1 MDTHMRIFLL
11 TLGTA
16 LASVARAQQPALV
29 VLNKAEASASI
40 ISLADGR
47 TIATMP
53 VGDGPHEIAIS
64 PDGNL
69 AVAAN
74 YGGRT
79 PGSSLT
85 VLDLRARRPVRTID
99 LGIYARPHGIA
110 WMPDGK
116 RVVVTSEQARALVIV
131 DVPNGRVDHVIQT
144 GQPGHLMTLSRDGH
158 KAWTA
163 NIATGSVSLVDMD
176 RGAVIKTVV
185 TGKGPEG
192 HDVSPNGRELWAADR
207 TLNRITVLD
216 ANTLDSLASIP
227 TGEFPNR
234 VHFTPDGRWVLVSN
248 IRSGT
253 VDVID
258 AAARRTVD
266 HITFAFDST
275 KANPTMLGAMGRS
288 AQPEGILIAPDGRRA
303 WIALSAMNRIAEV
316 DLSSRKVL
324 RYITTGQEPDG
335 MGYVAALPSP

>member
-1 MDTHMRIFLL
+1 MRNPLL
-11 TLGTA
+11 TSVM
-16 LASVARAQQPALV
+16 LACASFAGAQGPALV

-53 VGDGPHEIAIS
+53 VGDGPHEVAVS
-64 PDGNL
+64 PDGKW

-79 PGSSLT
+79 AGSTLT
-85 VLDLRARRPVRTID
+85 VLDLRARRPLRTID
-99 LGIYARPHGIA
+99 LGAYSRPHGIA
-110 WMPDGK
+110 FMPDGR

-131 DVPNGRVDHVIQT
+131 DVPNGKVDHAIDT
-144 GQPGHLMTLSRDGH
+144 GQPGHLMTLARDGKH
-158 KAWTA
+158 AWTA
-163 NIATGSVSLVDMD
+163 NIATGSVSLVDLD
-176 RGAVIKTVV
+176 RGSVVKTVV
-185 TGKGPEG
+185 TGRGPEG

-234 VHFTPDGRWVLVSN
+234 LHFTPDGRWVLVSN

-266 HITFAFDST
+266 HISFAFDSA
-275 KANPTMLGAMGRS
+275 KANPTVLGTMG
-288 AQPEGILIAPDGRRA
+288 ATPQPEGILIAPDGKRA
-303 WIALSAMNRIAEV
+303 WIALSAMNRLAEV
-316 DLSSRKVL
+316 DIASRRVL

-335 MGYVAALPSP
+335 MGFVAVLP

>member
-1 MDTHMRIFLL
+1 MRKGMIASALL
-11 TLGTA
+11 LSAT
-16 LASVARAQQPALV
+16 VAAAQQPALV

-53 VGDGPHEIAIS
+53 VGDGPHEVAIS
-64 PDGNL
+64 PDGRW

-79 PGSSLT
+79 PGNSLT
-85 VLDLRARRPVRTID
+85 VLDLKTRRPVRTID
-99 LGIYARPHGIA
+99 LGSYTRPHGIA
-110 WMPDGK
+110 WLPDGK
-116 RVVVTSEQARALVIV
+116 RVVVTSEQAKALVVV
-131 DVPNGRVDHVIQT
+131 DVPNGRVDRGIST

-158 KAWTA
+158 RAWTA
-163 NIATGSVSLVDMD
+163 NIATGSMSLVDLD
-176 RGAVIKTVV
+176 RGAVVKTAV

-192 HDVSPNGRELWAADR
+192 HDVSPDGRELWAADR
-207 TLNRITVLD
+207 MLNRITVLD
-216 ANTLDSLASIP
+216 ASTLDSLASVP

-258 AAARRTVD
+258 AATRQPID
-266 HITFAFDST
+266 KISFAFDST
-275 KANPTMLGAMGRS
+275 QANPTMLGAMGRS
-288 AQPEGILIAPDGRRA
+288 PQPEGILIAPDGKRA
-303 WIALSAMNRIAEV
+303 WIALSAMNRLAEV
-316 DLSSRKVL
+316 DLSTKKVV
-324 RYITTGQEPDG
+324 RYLTTGQEPDG
-335 MGYVAALPSP
+335 MGYVAALPMP

>member
-1 MDTHMRIFLL
+1 V
-11 TLGTA
+11 
-16 LASVARAQQPALV
+16 SV
-29 VLNKAEASASI
+29 
-40 ISLADGR
+40 
-47 TIATMP
+47 
-53 VGDGPHEIAIS
+53 S
-64 PDGNL
+64 PDGNW

-79 PGSSLT
+79 PGHSLT
-85 VLDLRARRPVRTID
+85 VLDLRARKPVRTID
-99 LGIYARPHGIA
+99 LGTYTRPHGLA
-110 WMPDGK
+110 WLPDGK
-116 RVVVTSEQARALVIV
+116 HVVATSEQARALVVV
-131 DVPNGRVDHVIQT
+131 DVPDGRVDHAIST
-144 GQPGHLMTLSRDGH
+144 GQPGHLMTLARDGH
-158 KAWTA
+158 RAWTA
-163 NIATGSVSLVDMD
+163 NIATGSVSLVDLD
-176 RGAVIKTVV
+176 RGTVVKTVV

-234 VHFTPDGRWVLVSN
+234 LHFTPDGHWVLVSN

-275 KANPTMLGAMGRS
+275 RANGTMLGAMGNS
-288 AQPEGILIAPDGRRA
+288 PQPEGILIAPDGTRA
-303 WIALSAMNRIAEV
+303 WIALSATNRIAEV
-316 DLSSRKVL
+316 DLGTRKVV
-324 RYITTGQEPDG
+324 RYLTTGQEPDG
-335 MGYVAALPSP
+335 MGYISALR

>member
-1 MDTHMRIFLL
+1 LV
-11 TLGTA
+11 GA
-16 LASVARAQQPALV
+16 SSLAVAQGPALV

-40 ISLADGR
+40 ISLRDGR

-53 VGDGPHEIAIS
+53 VGDGPHEVAVS
-64 PDGNL
+64 PDGNW

-79 PGSSLT
+79 AGNSLT
-85 VLDLRARRPVRTID
+85 VLDLRNRKAVRTID
-99 LGIYARPHGIA
+99 LGTYARPHGIA

-116 RVVVTSEQARALVIV
+116 RVVVTSEQAKALVIV
-131 DVPNGRVDHVIQT
+131 DVPNGKIDRAIET
-144 GQPGHLMTLSRDGH
+144 GQPGHLMTLAKDGH
-158 KAWTA
+158 RAWTA
-163 NIATGSVSLVDMD
+163 NIASGSVSLVDLD
-176 RGAVIKTVV
+176 KGTVVKTVV
-185 TGKGPEG
+185 TGRGPEG

-216 ANTLDSLASIP
+216 ANTLDSLATIP

-234 VHFTPDGRWVLVSN
+234 VHFTPDGKWVLVSN

-258 AAARRTVD
+258 AATRRTVD

-275 KANPTMLGAMGRS
+275 KANPTMLGAMGRTP
-288 AQPEGILIAPDGRRA
+288 QPEGILISPDGKRA

-316 DLSSRKVL
+316 DIASRRVL

-335 MGYVAALPSP
+335 MGYIAVMP

>member
-1 MDTHMRIFLL
+1 MLL
-11 TLGTA
+11 
-16 LASVARAQQPALV
+16 LASLAEAQAPALV
-29 VLNKAEASASI
+29 VLNKAQASASI

-47 TIATMP
+47 TVATMP
-53 VGDGPHEIAIS
+53 VGDGPHEVAVS
-64 PDGNL
+64 PDGNW

-79 PGSSLT
+79 AGNSLT
-85 VLDLRARRPVRTID
+85 VLDLRNRRAVRTID
-99 LGIYARPHGIA
+99 LGTYARPHGIA
-110 WMPDGK
+110 WLPDGK
-116 RVVVTSEQARALVIV
+116 RVVVTSEQARAVVVV
-131 DVPNGRVDHVIQT
+131 DVHNGRVDKAITT
-144 GQPGHLMTLSRDGH
+144 GQPGHLLTLAKDGRH
-158 KAWTA
+158 VWTA
-163 NIATGSVSLVDMD
+163 NIATGSVSLIDLD
-176 RGAVIKTVV
+176 QGAVVKTVV
-185 TGKGPEG
+185 TGRGPEG
-192 HDVSPNGRELWAADR
+192 NDVSPNGKELWAADR

-275 KANPTMLGAMGRS
+275 QANPTMLGAMGRTP
-288 AQPEGILIAPDGRRA
+288 QPEGILIAPDGRRA
-303 WIALSAMNRIAEV
+303 WIALSAMNRLAEV
-316 DLSSRKVL
+316 DLGTRRVV
-324 RYITTGQEPDG
+324 RYLTTGQEPDG
-335 MGYVAALPSP
+335 MGYIADLRSP

>member
-1 MDTHMRIFLL
+1 MRLL
-11 TLGTA
+11 VTVLVFPSL
-16 LASVARAQQPALV
+16 LAAQRPALV

-40 ISLADGR
+40 ISLEDGR

-53 VGDGPHEIAIS
+53 VGDGPHEVAVS
-64 PDGNL
+64 PDGKW

-79 PGSSLT
+79 PGHTLT
-85 VLDLRARRPVRTID
+85 VLDLANRRPVRTIE
-99 LGIYARPHGIA
+99 LGAYLRPHGIA
-110 WMPDGK
+110 WLPDGK
-116 RVVVTSEQARALVIV
+116 RVVVTSEQARAVVLV
-131 DVPNGRVDHVIQT
+131 DVPNGRVDRAIVT
-144 GQPGHLMTLSRDGH
+144 EQPGHLLTLAKDGRN
-158 KAWTA
+158 AWTA
-163 NIATGSVSLVDMD
+163 NIATGSVSLVDLD
-176 RGAVIKTVV
+176 RGAVVKTVV
-185 TGKGPEG
+185 TGRGPEG
-192 HDVSPNGRELWAADR
+192 NDVSPDGRELWAADR

-258 AAARRTVD
+258 ARARRTVD

-275 KANPTMLGAMGRS
+275 QANSTVLGAMGRS
-288 AQPEGILIAPDGRRA
+288 AQPEGILIAPDGRVA
-303 WIALSAMNRIAEV
+303 WVALSAMNRLAEV
-316 DLSSRKVL
+316 DIPNRRVV
-324 RYITTGQEPDG
+324 RYLTTGQEPDG
-335 MGYVAALPSP
+335 MGYLARLP